1 VLVAYRFGMEDP
13 HTGGVRRF
21 VFEADVPYPHVPR
34 IGEGVVVPTIYR
46 GEMLGAC
53 RIERVI
59 YDPYGMVILDL
70 AADGLVK
77 NREMQIQMLL
87 NAGFREIT

>member
-1 VLVAYRFGMEDP
+1 VLVAYRFAMEDP
-13 HTGGVRRF
+13 ISGGMRRF

-34 IGEGVVVPTIYR
+34 MGEGVVVPTIYR

-77 NREMQIQMLL
+77 NVDMQIQMLL
-87 NAGFREIT
+87 TGGFREIT

>member
-1 VLVAYRFGMEDP
+1 VLVAYRFAVEDP
-13 HTGGVRRF
+13 ISGSMRRF

-34 IGEGVVVPTIYR
+34 MGEGVVVPTIYR

-77 NREMQIQMLL
+77 NVDMQVQMLL
-87 NAGFREIT
+87 TGGFREIT